1 MGTEYESREDE
12 LGEFVHELVNSLF
25 SELLLLQELLSPL
38 FSGPHDS

>member
-25 SELLLLQELLSPL
+25 SELLLLRSY
-38 FSGPHDS
+38 